1 MSKVVVEVYGA
12 GSEIVH
18 IKVSKE
24 AFEWWKEQDEED
36 LVNYLY
42 AWDADE
48 VETEVPEIA
57 DFLTDEDGDKR
68 SCFDSDD
75 LIDHYWRIIGEQGR
89 LTVDVDGENIFEE
102 FMPYFEDIVTDDID
116 DDPEDRTGL
125 AMEYIPDDSWKE
137 LKEAQYIITYESVE
151 KGNFIECEFE
161 TEDFDKN
168 KLVFQLTEDWN
179 GNDVITGVKYDG
191 EEIDNDG
198 GDSNG
203 KGLYAH
209 VWEYGVYE

>member
-1 MSKVVVEVYGA
+1 
-12 GSEIVH
+12 
-18 IKVSKE
+18 
-24 AFEWWKEQDEED
+24 
-36 LVNYLY
+36 
-42 AWDADE
+42 
-48 VETEVPEIA
+48 
-57 DFLTDEDGDKR
+57 
-68 SCFDSDD
+68 
-75 LIDHYWRIIGEQGR
+75 
-89 LTVDVDGENIFEE
+89 
-102 FMPYFEDIVTDDID
+102 
-116 DDPEDRTGL
+116 L